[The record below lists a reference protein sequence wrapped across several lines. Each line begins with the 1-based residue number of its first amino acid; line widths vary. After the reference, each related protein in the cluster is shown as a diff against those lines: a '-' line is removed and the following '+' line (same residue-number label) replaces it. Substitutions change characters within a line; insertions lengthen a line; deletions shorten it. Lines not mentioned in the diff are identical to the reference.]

1 MPQVIDKPKLK
12 AQIKDLLLQEPESF
26 KKLLK
31 EVMEELAI
39 SSDQEFDDLLKQ
51 NFNRFGDTFRAL
63 A

>member
-12 AQIKDLLLQEPESF
+12 ADLKALLQNDPETF
-26 KKLLK
+26 KRLLR
-31 EVMEELAI
+31 EIMEELDK
-39 SSDQEFDDLLKQ
+39 SSDQDFDDLLKQ

>member
-51 NFNRFGDTFRAL
+51 NFNRFGDSFRAL

>member
-12 AQIKDLLLQEPESF
+12 AQLKDLLIQEPDSL
-26 KKLLK
+26 KSLLK
-31 EVMEELAI
+31 EIMEELSI
-39 SSDQEFDDLLKQ
+39 SPDQEFEDLLKQ